1 MQLMNVIYYPK
12 RKHET
17 QCFPRFSH
25 PPEPALEAYFM
36 TSNSL
41 QLVSLDQFSNGSPLD
56 DVWIL
61 VEPGWWPCREVVVWS
76 FSCNHRVF
84 FGYTMTHPCFQLVAT
99 PTVASLL
106 TQHPFR
112 GTKWPNIR
120 KTYYLVRWSTKKIAA
135 FLNDHMTQRMS
146 MFNKDIKQ

>member
-1 MQLMNVIYYPK
+1 MEPYPIVLPDNGAQPRKLWKFNRNHDDKAADKPQYPLFKTILHNNFLIHIINFTNMQLMNVIYYPK

-56 DVWIL
+56 DV
-61 VEPGWWPCREVVVWS
+61 
-76 FSCNHRVF
+76 
-84 FGYTMTHPCFQLVAT
+84 
-99 PTVASLL
+99 
-106 TQHPFR
+106 
-112 GTKWPNIR
+112 
-120 KTYYLVRWSTKKIAA
+120 
-135 FLNDHMTQRMS
+135 
-146 MFNKDIKQ
+146 